1 LEFCG
6 LMVKLNPNTCGDFGA
21 GLADESAESI
31 VALMERTLARRER
44 RDDERF
50 SWVSIHTDFHPFC
63 SIQRQN
69 KPRAALLVFQGR
81 MCMCPL

>member
-1 LEFCG
+1 
-6 LMVKLNPNTCGDFGA
+6 MVKLNPNTCGDFGA

-50 SWVSIHTDFHPFC
+50 SWVSIHTDFHPIC
-63 SIQRQN
+63 SIQRQ
-69 KPRAALLVFQGR
+69 
-81 MCMCPL
+81 M

>member
-1 LEFCG
+1 
-6 LMVKLNPNTCGDFGA
+6 MVKLNDMANTCGDFGA

-44 RDDERF
+44 RDDERI